1 MRSPAERVVMAIAVP
16 KAMLPVTIDVA
27 GRGEGEGKD
36 TVAGAA
42 GGSVSALVIASVLS

>member
-1 MRSPAERVVMAIAVP
+1 MRSAVVLEVMVRAVLN
-16 KAMLPVTIDVA
+16 AMLPVTIDVA